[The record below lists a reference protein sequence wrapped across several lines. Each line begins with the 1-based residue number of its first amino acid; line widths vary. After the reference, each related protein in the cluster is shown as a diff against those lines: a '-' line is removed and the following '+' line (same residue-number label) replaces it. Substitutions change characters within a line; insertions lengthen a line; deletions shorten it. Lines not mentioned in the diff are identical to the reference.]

1 MILEVIIEF
10 IVDKN
15 RSRHGGRNFEGESA
29 VGEGADGTVAVV
41 LDADFL
47 DGVGE
52 NQHGN
57 ADADEDDGHDEEE
70 SDGFGERWDGQPRS
84 QHLLLERLEI
94 RHFFLVAA
102 VVAVALVLAL

>member
-15 RSRHGGRNFEGESA
+15 RSRHGGGYFESESA
-29 VGEGADGTVAVV
+29 VGDCTDGTVAVV
-41 LDADFL
+41 LDAHFL

-70 SDGFGERWDGQPRS
+70 SDRFGERWDRQPRS

-94 RHFFLVAA
+94 GQFFLVAI
-102 VVAVALVLAL
+102 VAVALVLAL

>member
-1 MILEVIIEF
+1 MPRKLLLTDRTRIQSMILEVIIEF

-15 RSRHGGRNFEGESA
+15 RSRHGGGDFEGESA

-52 NQHGN
+52 NKHGN

-70 SDGFGERWDGQPRS
+70 SDGFGERWDGQD
-84 QHLLLERLEI
+84 HLSNQSKNSI
-94 RHFFLVAA
+94 KN
-102 VVAVALVLAL
+102 